1 MPIYEYRCD
10 KCQAQFE
17 ELVLSA
23 GASTAVK
30 CRHCNSSR
38 VTKLMAAFAV
48 HGAAQS
54 RAPEPGGCGSC
65 GAEKRGMCG
74 ME

>member
-1 MPIYEYRCD
+1 MPIYEYRCE
-10 KCQAQFE
+10 KCAAQFE

-23 GASTAVK
+23 GAATSVK
-30 CRHCNSSR
+30 CRQCNSSR

-48 HGAAQS
+48 HGGGPSQTA
-54 RAPEPGGCGSC
+54 EPGPCGSC
-65 GAEKRGMCG
+65 GAEQRGMCG